1 MNQGN
6 KLFYG
11 WRMVI
16 VSAILFFIGGAA
28 PFTIV
33 LKQLMAQFHTGRGE
47 VSLSPSITMIA
58 AGITGIFVGRMLH
71 RNSPKKFLL
80 WGSVV
85 GGVTLL
91 LLSLANSLWFLYA
104 FSVIAGLA
112 GGFSNAISIFTL
124 LSRWFVRKWGTALGI
139 AMAGGGIGSIVFQ
152 PLVGI
157 IAQNFGWR
165 AMYLFAGSL
174 ILAINVPLILFVFKD
189 NPESMGLLPDGDKSK
204 EIASPLKDKPLTQP
218 TPTLENTRLFS
229 YLKRPPLWLVSIS
242 FAFIAIGYS
251 AVTAH
256 EVSFIT
262 DMKISATIA
271 ASALGITLGLGA
283 ISSLASGWLSDRLIS
298 RYVTILFLLL
308 AIVGMLILIQA
319 DTMSKIWLFVVIS
332 GLGIGASG
340 TLLPIVIRDIF
351 GAADFSAI
359 FGFALV
365 LLFTGTAIG
374 TPLAGFM
381 FDTTRSYHSVFV
393 IVTVLYVAAV
403 FGIYFAFGANPK
415 PFVRLSLTKKQK

>member
-242 FAFIAIGYS
+242 FAF
-251 AVTAH
+251 
-256 EVSFIT
+256 
-262 DMKISATIA
+262 M
-271 ASALGITLGLGA
+271 
-283 ISSLASGWLSDRLIS
+283 R
-298 RYVTILFLLL
+298 
-308 AIVGMLILIQA
+308 
-319 DTMSKIWLFVVIS
+319 
-332 GLGIGASG
+332 
-340 TLLPIVIRDIF
+340 
-351 GAADFSAI
+351 
-359 FGFALV
+359 
-365 LLFTGTAIG
+365 
-374 TPLAGFM
+374 
-381 FDTTRSYHSVFV
+381 
-393 IVTVLYVAAV
+393 
-403 FGIYFAFGANPK
+403 
-415 PFVRLSLTKKQK
+415 

>member
-1 MNQGN
+1 
-6 KLFYG
+6 
-11 WRMVI
+11 
-16 VSAILFFIGGAA
+16 
-28 PFTIV
+28 
-33 LKQLMAQFHTGRGE
+33 
-47 VSLSPSITMIA
+47 
-58 AGITGIFVGRMLH
+58 
-71 RNSPKKFLL
+71 
-80 WGSVV
+80 
-85 GGVTLL
+85 
-91 LLSLANSLWFLYA
+91 
-104 FSVIAGLA
+104 
-112 GGFSNAISIFTL
+112 
-124 LSRWFVRKWGTALGI
+124 
-139 AMAGGGIGSIVFQ
+139 
-152 PLVGI
+152 VGI

-165 AMYLFAGSL
+165 ATYLFAGSL

-393 IVTVLYVAAV
+393 IVTVLYVAAL

-415 PFVRLSLTKKQK
+415 PFVRLSNSKKQN